1 MALGDRAR
9 RLCARGRGGAG
20 AAALAV
26 TAVATVVLWGCDPA
40 PGRLAP
46 VLSAVVTAALVE
58 ETVRLQR
65 RRTVRVIAPK
75 RGGAW
80 PPTGSG

>member
-1 MALGDRAR
+1 MPE
-9 RLCARGRGGAG
+9 GAG
-20 AAALAV
+20 AAAPAV

-75 RGGAW
+75 RGAW